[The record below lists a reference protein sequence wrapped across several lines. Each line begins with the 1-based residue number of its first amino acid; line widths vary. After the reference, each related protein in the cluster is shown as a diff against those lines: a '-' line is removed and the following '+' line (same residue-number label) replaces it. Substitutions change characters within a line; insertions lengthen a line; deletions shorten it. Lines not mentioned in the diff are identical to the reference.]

1 MAKKNFDNLTKN
13 SHLSGGLSNL
23 IPEMNEKHEAE
34 EVKIASNEV
43 PKTFT
48 MIAEDYEYLQTYS
61 RYMAFHSNSKY
72 PLKRSLSDAIKLL
85 KIGRASCREECRSR
99 WSPNR

>member
-1 MAKKNFDNLTKN
+1 MAKKNFDNLNKN
-13 SHLSGGLSNL
+13 SHLGGGLSNL
-23 IPEMNEKHEAE
+23 IPEINEKHEVE
-34 EVKIASNEV
+34 EVKIVSNEV

-48 MIAEDYEYLQTYS
+48 MLIEDYEYLQTYS

-85 KIGRASCREECRSR
+85 RETHPEIKID
-99 WSPNR
+99 

>member
-1 MAKKNFDNLTKN
+1 MAKKNFDNIAKN

-23 IPEMNEKHEAE
+23 IPEMNEKKNQE
-34 EVKIASNEV
+34 ETKTISNEV

-48 MIAEDYEYLQTYS
+48 MLIEDYEYLHAYS

-72 PLKRSLSDAIKLL
+72 PLKRALSDSISLL
-85 KIGRASCREECRSR
+85 REAHPEVKIE
-99 WSPNR
+99 

>member
-1 MAKKNFDNLTKN
+1 MGKKNFDNIKKN
-13 SHLSGGLSNL
+13 IHMGGGLNSLIGIKENPEVEENQNL
-23 IPEMNEKHEAE
+23 PA
-34 EVKIASNEV
+34 EV

-48 MIAEDYEYLQTYS
+48 MILGDYEYLQAYS

-85 KIGRASCREECRSR
+85 REAHPEVTID
-99 WSPNR
+99 